1 MAIRKVMSGS
11 KSDSKGRNTQ
21 VESYFFDIE
30 KCKTCPFKD
39 GCYKDGAKSKS
50 FSVKIKQAIHIEYM
64 ETERFQELYDKRY
77 KIEAKNGEL
86 KTRYGYSTAQGCGL
100 LGMTIQAASTIF
112 LANMKRI
119 IKLKEQKSESI

>member
-39 GCYKDGAKSKS
+39 GCYKDG
-50 FSVKIKQAIHIEYM
+50 
-64 ETERFQELYDKRY
+64 
-77 KIEAKNGEL
+77 EL

-100 LGMTIQAASTIF
+100 LGMTIQATSTIF